1 MAKRRSSSSRKP
13 TLVDVAKAANV
24 SAITVSRTIRS
35 PELVS
40 PQMRIR
46 VEAAIEK
53 LGYSPDP
60 AASALASKVTHNIG
74 LLLPSLTNTVFED
87 VLDGVYEVSE
97 ETRFFVQIGDTRYSA
112 LKEEALIGTFLRQK
126 PAGLILTGFEQTEK
140 ARKMLSTA
148 NCPVVQIMDYGG
160 TPIDMAVGFDHEA
173 AGYAAAAHLIEC
185 GYRNPG
191 CVGARLDARSRRRLD
206 GFRKACQEANL
217 WDEHRMVTTPQSS
230 SVGLGRHL
238 LEEMLSRDESIDAIF
253 CNNDDI
259 GIGVLVEAQR
269 RLISVPDQLGI
280 CSFHD
285 MEMTKHMH
293 PSLTAIATPRYEI
306 GKMAFE
312 MLLAEIDQPQSVK
325 KRIVDSGFELKKRS
339 STKNPASLF

>member
-1 MAKRRSSSSRKP
+1 MAKRRSSSSSKP

-40 PQMRIR
+40 QQMRIK

-60 AASALASKVTHNIG
+60 AASALASKVTQNIG

-87 VLDGVYEVSE
+87 VLDGIYEVGD
-97 ETRFFVQIGDTRYSA
+97 ETRFFIQIGDTRYSS

-126 PAGLILTGFEQTEK
+126 PAGLILTGFEQTQK
-140 ARKMLSTA
+140 AKEMLSGA
-148 NCPVVQIMDYGG
+148 RCPIVQIMDFGG
-160 TPIDMAVGFDHEA
+160 DPIDMAVGFDHEA
-173 AGYAAAAHLIEC
+173 AGYAAARHLIEC
-185 GYRNPG
+185 GYRNLG
-191 CVGARLDARSRRRLD
+191 CVGARLDARSRRRLV
-206 GFRKACQEANL
+206 GFRKACQEASL
-217 WDEHRMVTTPQSS
+217 WNERRMVTTPQSS

-238 LEEMLSRDESIDAIF
+238 FEEMLSRDQAVDAIF
-253 CNNDDI
+253 CNNDDL
-259 GIGVLVEAQR
+259 GIGALVEAQR

-285 MEMTKHMH
+285 MEMTKHMF
-293 PSLTAIATPRYEI
+293 PALTAIATPRHEI
-306 GKMAFE
+306 GKLALE
-312 MLLAEIDQPQSVK
+312 MLLAEIEEPQSVK
-325 KRIVDSGFELKKRS
+325 TRIVDTGFRLEQRDT
-339 STKNPASLF
+339 TKPCFS